1 MRKITFLLTFLLFV
15 GINWANAQTRT
26 IHGTVTDSEDGQGI
40 PGVTITVK
48 GTTVGTITDLDGNY
62 SLEVKPEY
70 ETLQFSYVGMKTVD
84 IPLSGQNEINVT
96 LEPDVMQMDE
106 VVVTALGV
114 SREKKTL
121 GYAVQDVSGKD
132 LNQAKTDNVLNALSG
147 RVAGVQVTNASGAV
161 GASTRITIR
170 GNSSLRSD
178 NQPLFVVDG
187 VPISNYSNGGGDM
200 QWGGADYGSAIMDIN
215 PEDIE
220 SMTVLKGAS
229 AAALYGSRALNG
241 VILITTK
248 KGKANNNGLGVTY
261 SYNVGFDKV
270 YILPDYQNKYGQA
283 GYGSE
288 YAYNQYLKNNT
299 NGHTADNYSY
309 QQYTEEN
316 VYSYYDGNWGG
327 VNDGWDES
335 WGSRLDVGLKLAQFD
350 SPYTL
355 DADGLPVYT
364 PTPWVSH
371 PDNVKDFFTTGVNQT
386 HNVAIS
392 GGNDKATGRISY
404 IYNDVQGVIPN
415 TDMYK
420 NSVNFTG
427 NYKMTDRFQA
437 SANVTYTNNHSSNL
451 PGNGYD
457 PNNVM
462 QSMGSW
468 FGRQVNMQSLKD
480 HWMELDAFGKPYT
493 WSYYYHNN
501 PYWTVYKNTSSRTRN
516 RVMGNVNLKYDLNNW
531 LNLNFRAG
539 TDFWAEGRKHVIY
552 NMSNESKH
560 QGGNFSESKRT
571 FQETNIDLYLNFDKS
586 FGTDGIHRIS
596 GLAGL
601 NYRNNSYHMNSM
613 SAKELTVPNF
623 FDIGNANGS
632 PGVNM
637 YKSLRTSNSIYG
649 QVDYSFREF
658 LFFGAT
664 ARNDWSSTLPS
675 DDWSYF
681 YPSVNAA
688 FILTN
693 LIELDP
699 KVVTFAKL
707 RASYAIVG
715 GDADPYS
722 LYNVYQSAD
731 PFNGISLYHYTRQ
744 NNNPFLK
751 PERQKSWEIGLDL
764 KFWNGRVGVDFTY
777 YDQKTSDQIMAI
789 DVATSTGF
797 DSRWI
802 NAGEIGNS
810 GVELGAYVDI
820 FKSKNFS
827 WGVDLNWAKNKNIV
841 NELYGDLESY
851 QIGRSWGGLS
861 IQARPGETFGIIKGY
876 AFLRDDNGNIIVDGG
891 GLPERTADLQEL
903 GSIVPDWTGGINN
916 RFTFGNL
923 SDWGQINFN
932 FLIDGRKGGDIF
944 SVTKMF
950 GLYAGILKETAE
962 GTKRETGVIAG
973 VNGLTNESFVH
984 EDGSALNTDLN
995 DPNNTDIV
1003 APSDFYYNAY
1013 KLHEWSII
1021 DGSFIK
1027 LREISIGYALPSKFF
1042 ENNKVIK
1049 GFDVSLYAHNVA
1061 LLWVDK
1067 SNDVKIDPETGYGT
1081 ANSGMG
1087 IEQYQLPAS
1096 RTIGFKFSVRF

>member
-1 MRKITFLLTFLLFV
+1 MRKFTLMLTFLLFV
-15 GINWANAQTRT
+15 GMNWANAQTRT
-26 IHGTVTDSEDGQGI
+26 IHGTVVSSEDGQGI
-40 PGVTITVK
+40 PGVTVAVK
-48 GTTVGTITDLDGNY
+48 GTTVGTITDLDGKY

-70 ETLQFSYVGMKTVD
+70 KTLQFSYVGMKTVD
-84 IPLSGQNEINVT
+84 IALSSQNEINVT
-96 LEPDVMQMDE
+96 MEPDVMQMDE

-114 SREKKTL
+114 SRQKKTL
-121 GYAVQDVSGKD
+121 GYAVQDVSGD
-132 LNQAKTDNVLNALSG
+132 QLTQAKTDNVLNALSG
-147 RVAGVQVTNASGAV
+147 RVAGVQITSGSGAI
-161 GASTRITIR
+161 GASTRINIR

-187 VPISNYSNGGGDM
+187 VPISNFDSGNGGM
-200 QWGGADYGSAIMDIN
+200 QWGGADFGNAISDIN
-215 PEDIE
+215 PENIE

-248 KGKANNNGLGVTY
+248 KGKANNKGIGVTY
-261 SYNVGFDKV
+261 SYNVGWDKV

-288 YAYNQYLKNNT
+288 YAYRNYL
-299 NGHTADNYSY
+299 ADNGLTEEQYSY
-309 QQYTEEN
+309 QQYTQEH

-335 WGSRLDVGLKLAQFD
+335 WGSRLDIGLKLPQFD

-355 DADGLPVYT
+355 DDQGNPVYEA
-364 PTPWVSH
+364 TPWVSH
-371 PDNVKDFFTTGVNQT
+371 PDNVKNFFTTGVNQT
-386 HNVAIS
+386 HNIAVS

-404 IYNDVQGVIPN
+404 IYNDQQGVIPN
-415 TDMYK
+415 TDLYK

-427 NYKMTDRFQA
+427 TYKMTDRFKA
-437 SANVTYTNNHSSNL
+437 SANVTYINNYSSNL

-462 QSMGSW
+462 QSIGSW

-501 PYWTVYKNTSSRTRN
+501 PYWTVYKNTSNRN
-516 RVMGNVNLKYDLNNW
+516 RNRLMGNVNFEYDINDW
-531 LNLNFRAG
+531 LNVVLRAG
-539 TDFWAEGRKHVIY
+539 TDFWTEDRKHVIW

-560 QGGNFSESKRT
+560 QGGNFYEEKRD
-571 FQETNIDLYLNFDKS
+571 FQETNVDLYLNIDKS
-586 FGTDGIHRIS
+586 FGKEGIHRIT
-596 GLAGL
+596 GLVGT
-601 NYRNNSYHMNSM
+601 NYRNNSYSYNHLGAN
-613 SAKELTVPNF
+613 ELTVPNF
-623 FDIGNANGS
+623 FDIGNAKGT
-632 PGVNM
+632 PVTDM
-637 YKSLRTSNSIYG
+637 YKSLRTTNSIYA
-649 QVDYSFREF
+649 QADYSYKDF
-658 LFFGAT
+658 LFVGAT
-664 ARNDWSSTLPS
+664 IRGDWSSTLPK
-675 DDWSYF
+675 DDWNYW
-681 YPSVNAA
+681 YPSINAG

-693 LIELDP
+693 LLDLNP
-699 KVVTFAKL
+699 NGLTFAKL
-707 RASYAIVG
+707 RASWAKVG

-722 LYNVYQSAD
+722 LYNYYQSAT
-731 PFNGISLYHYTRQ
+731 PFSGVSLYHYLRQ

-751 PERQKSWEIGLDL
+751 PEEKNAWELGLDL

-777 YDQKTSDQIMAI
+777 YDEKTRNQIMAI

-802 NAGEIGNS
+802 NAGELENS
-810 GVELGAYVDI
+810 GVELSAYVDI

-827 WGVDLNWAKNKNIV
+827 WSVTINWAKNTNMV
-841 NELYGDLESY
+841 NELYGELEAY
-851 QIGRSWGGLS
+851 QIGNSWGGLS
-861 IQARPGETFGIIKGY
+861 VEARPGEEYGIIKGY
-876 AFLRDDNGNIIVDGG
+876 AFKRDDNGNIIVNSH
-891 GLPERTADLQEL
+891 GLPERTSTLQEI
-903 GSIVPDWTGGINN
+903 GSVIPDWTGGINN
-916 RFTFGNL
+916 RFSWGNTSGWGKLNL
-923 SDWGQINFN
+923 S
-932 FLIDGRKGGDIF
+932 FLVDGRHGGDIF

-950 GLYAGILKETAE
+950 GLYAGVLEQTAANNV
-962 GTKRETGVIAG
+962 RETGAIAG
-973 VNGLTNESFVH
+973 VNAMTNETFVH
-984 EDGSALNTDLN
+984 EDGSPLNTDLN

-1003 APSDFYYNAY
+1003 APSSFYYNAY
-1013 KLHEWSII
+1013 KLHEWSVI

-1027 LREISIGYALPSKFF
+1027 LREVSLGYTLPKRFF

-1061 LLWVDK
+1061 LLWVDS
-1067 SNDVKIDPETGYGT
+1067 SNDIKIDPETGFGT
-1081 ANSGMG
+1081 ANSGVG

>member
-1 MRKITFLLTFLLFV
+1 MRKITFLLAFLLFV
-15 GINWANAQTRT
+15 GMNLANAQTRT
-26 IHGTVTDSEDGQGI
+26 IHGTIVDSEDGQGI

-48 GTTVGTITDLDGNY
+48 GTTVGTTTDLDGKY

-70 ETLQFSYVGMKTVD
+70 ETLQFSYVGMKTVE
-84 IPLSGQNEINVT
+84 ITLSDQTEINVT

-121 GYAVQDVSGKD
+121 GYAVQDVSGD
-132 LNQAKTDNVLNALSG
+132 QLNQAKTDNVLNALSG

-170 GNSSLRSD
+170 GNSSFRSD

-187 VPISNYSNGGGDM
+187 VPISNYSSGVS
-200 QWGGADYGSAIMDIN
+200 QWGGADFGNAIMDID
-215 PEDIE
+215 PENIE

-270 YILPDYQNKYGQA
+270 YILPKYQNKYGQA

-288 YAYNQYLKNNT
+288 YAYNQYLKNNE

-309 QQYTEEN
+309 QQYTEEQ

-335 WGSRLDVGLKLAQFD
+335 WGSRLDIGLKLNQFD

-355 DADGLPVYT
+355 DAEGNPVYEA
-364 PTPWVSH
+364 TPWVSH
-371 PDNVKDFFTTGVNQT
+371 PDNVKDFFNTGVNQT
-386 HNVAIS
+386 HNVAIT
-392 GGNDKATGRISY
+392 GGNDKATGRLSY
-404 IYNDVQGVIPN
+404 VYNDVQGVIPN

-427 NYKMTDRFQA
+427 TYKMTDRFQA
-437 SANVTYTNNHSSNL
+437 SANVTYTNNYSSSL

-462 QSMGSW
+462 QSLGSW

-480 HWMELDAFGKPYT
+480 HWMELDPFGKPYT

-501 PYWTVYKNTSSRTRN
+501 PYWTAYKNTSSRNRN
-516 RVMGNVNLKYDLNNW
+516 RVMGNATLKYDINNW
-531 LNLNFRAG
+531 LNITFRAG
-539 TDFWAEGRKHVIY
+539 TDFWSESRKHVIY
-552 NMSNESKH
+552 NMSNESKK
-560 QGGNFSESKRT
+560 GGGSFWESTRN

-586 FGTDGIHRIS
+586 FGKDGIHRIS
-596 GLAGL
+596 GLAGA
-601 NYRNNSYHMNSM
+601 NYRNNSYLYNYMR
-613 SAKELTVPNF
+613 ADELTVPNF
-623 FDIGNANGS
+623 FDIGNAKGTAN
-632 PGVNM
+632 VDM
-637 YKSLRTSNSIYG
+637 YKSLRTTNSVYA
-649 QVDYSFREF
+649 QVDYSFKDF
-658 LFFGAT
+658 LFLGAT
-664 ARNDWSSTLPS
+664 IRGDWSSTLPS
-675 DDWSYF
+675 GDWNYW

-693 LIELDP
+693 LIEVDP
-699 KVVTFAKL
+699 KVLTFAKI
-707 RASYAIVG
+707 RASFAKVG

-722 LYNVYQSAD
+722 LYNFYQSAT
-731 PFNGISLYHYTRQ
+731 PFAGVSLYHYLRQ
-744 NNNPFLK
+744 NNNPNLR
-751 PERQKSWEIGLDL
+751 PETQNSWEIGLDL

-777 YDQKTSDQIMAI
+777 YDQKTTDQIMAI
-789 DVATSTGF
+789 DVANSTGF

-827 WGVDLNWAKNKNIV
+827 WGVDFNWAKNKNVV
-841 NELYGDLESY
+841 NSLYGDLESY
-851 QIGRSWGGLS
+851 QIGSSWGGLS
-861 IQARPGETFGIIKGY
+861 IQARPGETYGIIKGY
-876 AFLRDDNGNIIVDGG
+876 AFLRDDNGNIIVDGS
-891 GLPERTADLQEL
+891 GLPERTGTLEEL
-903 GSIVPDWTGGINN
+903 GNIVPDWTGGINN
-916 RFTFGNL
+916 RFTFGNT

-950 GLYAGILKETAE
+950 GLYAGILEQTADNNV
-962 GTKRETGVIAG
+962 RETGAVAG
-973 VNGLTNESFVH
+973 LNAMTNESFVH
-984 EDGSALNTDLN
+984 EDGSALNTDLS
-995 DPNNTDIV
+995 DPNNSDIV

-1027 LREISIGYALPSKFF
+1027 LREISVGYALPKRLF
-1042 ENNKVIK
+1042 ENSKVIK
-1049 GFDVSLYAHNVA
+1049 GFDVSVYAHNVA
-1061 LLWVDK
+1061 LLWVDS
-1067 SNDVKIDPETGYGT
+1067 SNDIKIDPETAFGNG
-1081 ANSGMG
+1081 NSGQG
-1087 IEQYQLPAS
+1087 IEQYQLPAT